1 MSMEHASG
9 TSSPEG
15 SDQDAMNET
24 QRLFPSDELLALN
37 HRLAMLRASNYT
49 VSAFAA
55 CLGAAREIACTDNK

>member
-1 MSMEHASG
+1 MEHASG
-9 TSSPEG
+9 SSSPEG
-15 SDQDAMNET
+15 SDQDMNET

-55 CLGAAREIACTDNK
+55 CLGAARDIVCTDNK